1 MKKIFAITAAILLL
15 LSFTACGNMGDSE
28 IDPPKTVNGS
38 ETGNTNST
46 TSTVSPN
53 KAETPTITETVLV
66 DEQGVKITAKSLKDD
81 SLFGPEIKLLIENNS
96 GKDLTFQARNSSV
109 NGYMISTMMSVDV
122 ADGKK
127 ANDAMT
133 FSNSELEA
141 CGIDTIADMEFSF
154 HIFTTEDWDTY
165 LDTSVIQLKT
175 SAAETYEYTYD
186 DSGDIAYE
194 KNEVKIVVKG
204 LQDDSILGPGIVVYI
219 ENTGNKN
226 ITVQARTVSI
236 NGFMVDPL
244 FSSDVLA
251 GKRCVDSI
259 TFLSSDLEENEI
271 TEIETVELS
280 FHIFNSENWNT
291 IADTDTVT
299 ITF

>member
-1 MKKIFAITAAILLL
+1 
-15 LSFTACGNMGDSE
+15 MGDSE

-66 DEQGVKITAKSLKDD
+66 DEPGVKITAKSLKDD

>member
-244 FSSDVLA
+244 FSSDILA

>member
-38 ETGNTNST
+38 EAGNTNST

>member
-1 MKKIFAITAAILLL
+1 MKKIFAISAAILLL

-46 TSTVSPN
+46 TSTVSLN

-236 NGFMVDPL
+236 NGFMVDPF

-271 TEIETVELS
+271 AEIETVELS